1 MDISISIDNSLDRT
15 VEFLKELIKIDTQQ
29 GEAIYQCP
37 FGIGPKKAL
46 EKTLDYC
53 SSLGFNVKNIDN
65 YIGYAEIGEG
75 EELIG
80 IPMHLDIVPPGNGWS
95 VDPFSGTIIDN
106 IIYGRGAID
115 NKGAV
120 SMLIHVL
127 KIIKDN
133 YPVINK
139 RIRLIFGTNEETGM
153 ECIKYYLD
161 KGEEIPGMG
170 FTPDAMYPVVN
181 GEKGRVHIK
190 IEKKLKVNKNKPYII
205 ISGGTKENVVPS
217 RCNAKIING
226 IILEYITEGIAAHAS
241 NPEKGENAICKMLI
255 KLIRDN
261 IYFQYRDDMELI
273 LKYLCSDYYGDALG
287 INQYDEIFK
296 NTTLN
301 LGILE
306 VSEKKVK
313 CEIDIRYGK
322 NIQLNDILDRLKK
335 IFCNDWELKI
345 VSHKA
350 LHYVDESNLV
360 LKKLLQAYE
369 EVTGERGY
377 TIAMGGG
384 TYASWFKDMVAF
396 GPKFLEYK
404 TGGHGADERVPIDH
418 IRKNMEIY
426 TSALIKLLEL

>member
-1 MDISISIDNSLDRT
+1 MDISRSVDNSLDIT

-29 GEAIYQCP
+29 GKPISQCP
-37 FGIGPKKAL
+37 FGVGPKKAL

-53 SSLGFNVKNIDN
+53 ASLGFNVKNIDN

-75 EELIG
+75 EKLIG
-80 IPMHLDIVPPGNGWS
+80 IPMHLDIVPPGDGWS
-95 VDPFSGTIIDN
+95 VEPFSGIVIDN

-127 KIIKDN
+127 KNIEDT
-133 YPVINK
+133 YPIINK

-161 KGEEIPGMG
+161 KGEEIPSMG
-170 FTPDAMYPVVN
+170 FTPDAIYPVVN

-190 IEKKLKVNKNKPYII
+190 IEKDIKIDKSKPYII
-205 ISGGTKENVVPS
+205 ARGGTKENVVPS
-217 RCNAKIING
+217 NCTAKIING
-226 IILEYITEGIAAHAS
+226 IISEFTTKGVASHAS
-241 NPEKGENAICKMLI
+241 NPEKGENAISKMLI
-255 KLIRDN
+255 KIVEDN
-261 IYFQYRDDMELI
+261 IDFQYRDDIELL

-287 INQYDEIFK
+287 INQYDDVFK

-306 VSEKKVK
+306 VNEEKII
-313 CEIDIRYGK
+313 CELDIRYGK
-322 NIQLNDILDRLKK
+322 NINLNNILDRFKK
-335 IFCNDWELKI
+335 VFCNDWNIKI
-345 VSHKA
+345 ISHKD

-360 LKKLLQAYE
+360 LKKLLEAYE
-369 EVTGERGY
+369 EVTDEKGY
-377 TIAMGGG
+377 TI
-384 TYASWFKDMVAF
+384 DMVAF
-396 GPKFLEYK
+396 GPKFLTYK
-404 TGGHGADERVPIDH
+404 TGGHGADERVPIEH

-426 TSALIKLLEL
+426 TLALIKLLEL

>member
-1 MDISISIDNSLDRT
+1 MDINKSIDNSLDRT

-29 GEAIYQCP
+29 GEPISQCP

-53 SSLGFNVKNIDN
+53 FSLGFSIKNIDN

-80 IPMHLDIVPPGNGWS
+80 IPMHLDIVPAGNGWS

-127 KIIKDN
+127 KNIKDA
-133 YPVINK
+133 YPIINK

-161 KGEEIPGMG
+161 KGEEIPSMG

-190 IEKKLKVNKNKPYII
+190 VEKDIKIDKSKPYIKV
-205 ISGGTKENVVPS
+205 SGGTKENVVPS
-217 RCNAKIING
+217 HCTAKIING
-226 IILEYITEGIAAHAS
+226 VISEFTTKGVAAHAS
-241 NPEKGENAICKMLI
+241 NPEKGENAISKMLI
-255 KLIRDN
+255 KIVQDSMN
-261 IYFQYRDDMELI
+261 FQYKDDVELI
-273 LKYLCSDYYGDALG
+273 LKYICSDYYGDALG
-287 INQYDEIFK
+287 INQYDEVFK

-306 VSEKKVK
+306 INEEKVS
-313 CEIDIRYGK
+313 CELDIRYGK
-322 NIQLNDILDRLKK
+322 NIDLNNILDRLKNT
-335 IFCNDWELKI
+335 FCNDWEIKI
-345 VSHKA
+345 VSHKD

-360 LKKLLQAYE
+360 LKKLLEAYE
-369 EVTGERGY
+369 EVTDERGY

-396 GPKFLEYK
+396 GPKFLDYK
-404 TGGHGADERVPIDH
+404 TGGHGADERVPIEH

-426 TSALIKLLEL
+426 TVALIKLLEL